1 MLLCIIYFSIAYS
14 NICSAFIYLIAL
26 FYAITDIDAVLASP
40 SHFPTAEIY
49 RQATGSSAGAIG
61 LTAVLFLATFPTLIG
76 TLITGGRTLWTLSR
90 DDAFPCSSFFAV
102 ISPRFDSP
110 LRATVAVS
118 AITSCLGCIFV
129 LSTSAFSALIGS
141 YIVLST
147 LSYAGAI
154 LPHVLT
160 RRATIVPGPFHMG
173 RWGLPVNVLSLVYI
187 FAMVVLFCFPFVMP
201 VGVKNMNYT
210 SAIVGGLLALI
221 TVWWFVHGRGSY
233 QGPVS
238 GECSSCGAER
248 ILIGVFLVCRSI
260 FARQSSGRTA
270 ARRKAEWREFVSFT
284 PSARGD

>member
-1 MLLCIIYFSIAYS
+1 MLF
-14 NICSAFIYLIAL
+14 F
-26 FYAITDIDAVLASP
+26 
-40 SHFPTAEIY
+40 
-49 RQATGSSAGAIG
+49 
-61 LTAVLFLATFPTLIG
+61 ATFPTLIG

-90 DDAFPCSSFFAV
+90 DDAAPCSSFFAV
-102 ISPRFDSP
+102 ISPRFNSP

-118 AITSCLGCIFV
+118 AICSCLGCIFV

-173 RWGLPVNVLSLVYI
+173 RWGMPVNILSLVYI

-201 VGVKNMNYT
+201 AEVQNMNYT

-221 TVWWFVHGRGSY
+221 TLWWFIHGRGSY
-233 QGPVS
+233 QGPVRI
-238 GECSSCGAER
+238 ALDLPAVM
-248 ILIGVFLVCRSI
+248 ILIRLVCAEILSRG
-260 FARQSSGRTA
+260 AGEGGRWGA
-270 ARRKAEWREFVSFT
+270 GSVNALFFFFLRL
-284 PSARGD
+284 